1 MKSKH
6 LHEVLSRAD
15 PQKALRHFRAIKK
28 WQNKHPN
35 ILLRKGA
42 FLNYSQKIQAA
53 VKASNVEGGNQNGRS
68 PGTHQ
73 VMRGTAVSPLP
84 GAYRHLSGLEEM
96 GGCFPNRGYNTVI
109 QLHSLSVR

>member
-28 WQNKHPN
+28 WHSKHSN
-35 ILLRKGA
+35 TLLRKGA

-53 VKASNVEGGNQNGRS
+53 VKALNLEGTNQSG
-68 PGTHQ
+68 GT
-73 VMRGTAVSPLP
+73 TPLSSAALPPVSGVC
-84 GAYRHLSGLEEM
+84 GAL
-96 GGCFPNRGYNTVI
+96 
-109 QLHSLSVR
+109 

>member
-28 WQNKHPN
+28 WQSKHSN
-35 ILLRKGA
+35 ALLRRGA

-53 VKASNVEGGNQNGRS
+53 VKALNLEGGNQNGRS
-68 PGTHQ
+68 LGTHQ
-73 VMRGTAVSPLP
+73 VTS
-84 GAYRHLSGLEEM
+84 
-96 GGCFPNRGYNTVI
+96 GGCVPRV
-109 QLHSLSVR
+109 

>member
-28 WQNKHPN
+28 WQSKHPN
-35 ILLRKGA
+35 TPQRRGA
-42 FLNYSQKIQAA
+42 FLSYSQKVQAA
-53 VKASNVEGGNQNGRS
+53 VKALDLQDTNQLGRS

-73 VMRGTAVSPLP
+73 VTRG
-84 GAYRHLSGLEEM
+84 GH
-96 GGCFPNRGYNTVI
+96 FPSAQRI
-109 QLHSLSVR
+109 